1 MQQLYYFEGNLVFT
15 VMTGFVLAI
24 LFDKP
29 MVAMLSLSEDIEI
42 SEKNAV
48 LYGLVDKA
56 YLEAE

>member
-1 MQQLYYFEGNLVFT
+1 MFT

-42 SEKNAV
+42 AEKNAV